1 MRNKDMEDLKDIAES
16 LVIALEDK
24 DEKSARSLYE
34 DLTEKW
40 EEADRQ

>member
-1 MRNKDMEDLKDIAES
+1 MENLKDIAES

-24 DEKSARSLYE
+24 DEESARILYE

-40 EEADRQ
+40 EEVDG

>member
-24 DEKSARSLYE
+24 DEESVRSLYE

-40 EEADRQ
+40 EEIEG

>member
-1 MRNKDMEDLKDIAES
+1 MRNKDMENLKDIAES

-24 DEKSARSLYE
+24 DEESARSLYE

-40 EEADRQ
+40 EEVDE